1 VEGSPSRCP
10 VEALSFHHLT
20 LLSPSF
26 TSSLAL
32 RPLRCRPR
40 CRCCSEG
47 LRGTFSN
54 LYLAS
59 AQLPSHPKTKLT
71 SLPLPSPPCSQRK
84 QTVWG
89 ENVAGAARGKILMKF
104 AELIE
109 ANLDELAAL
118 ESLDSESFP
127 LEKEKKKR
135 ELTLATSSSPLLLRR
150 KGFLYRQS
158 FRCS

>member
-1 VEGSPSRCP
+1 
-10 VEALSFHHLT
+10 
-20 LLSPSF
+20 
-26 TSSLAL
+26 
-32 RPLRCRPR
+32 
-40 CRCCSEG
+40 
-47 LRGTFSN
+47 
-54 LYLAS
+54 
-59 AQLPSHPKTKLT
+59 
-71 SLPLPSPPCSQRK
+71 
-84 QTVWG
+84 
-89 ENVAGAARGKILMKF
+89 MKF